1 MSRVKKPRAKAYNPS
16 RTVDR
21 IERRVDKRE
30 QARPL
35 QDDQMRDLG
44 IAYRIAYDLLRTG
57 LGNEES
63 WSTLAC
69 VLDIAS
75 ALAESGMG
83 AEHLPTI
90 RDALDGMHRA
100 KERAQRTGR
109 WALDGDAL
117 NAVRN
122 GLAIHDAQV
131 EAATKGDMRAAMAEV
146 ERRINV
152 QFQPQLLEAA

>member
-1 MSRVKKPRAKAYNPS
+1 MSRIKKPRAKSYNPA
-16 RTVDR
+16 RTVER
-21 IERRVDKRE
+21 IVRRVDKRE

-44 IAYRIAYDLLRTG
+44 IAYRIAFDLLRTG
-57 LGNEES
+57 RGTEES
-63 WSTLAC
+63 WSTLTC

-75 ALAESGMG
+75 TLAESDMG

-90 RDALDGMHRA
+90 RDALDGLHRA

-117 NAVRN
+117 NAVRK
-122 GLAIHDAQV
+122 GLEIHDLQID
-131 EAATKGDMRAAMAEV
+131 AATKGDMRAAMAEV
-146 ERRINV
+146 ERRINA
-152 QFQPQLLEAA
+152 QFQPQLKEAA